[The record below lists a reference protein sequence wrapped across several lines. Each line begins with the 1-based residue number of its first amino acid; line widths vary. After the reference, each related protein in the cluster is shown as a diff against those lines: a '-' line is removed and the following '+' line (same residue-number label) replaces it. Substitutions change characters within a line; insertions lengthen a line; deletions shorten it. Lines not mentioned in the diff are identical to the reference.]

1 MNLVLLFI
9 FTNLTRGFYHKFSLL
24 SRDLYIICFKIR
36 LIILLM
42 LLLFEYDT
50 HYYIVRINILFT
62 LKLYTTI
69 ELFN

>member
-1 MNLVLLFI
+1 
-9 FTNLTRGFYHKFSLL
+9 
-24 SRDLYIICFKIR
+24 
-36 LIILLM
+36 M

-50 HYYIVRINILFT
+50 YYYIVRINILFT